1 MDRYWQH
8 RVHDKAKTQHNIV
21 KFSLNKSFEIYC
33 ESGIK
38 HHKTKPNIKTKDIM
52 EVSHEI
58 NIYTNLIINNK
69 S

>member
-1 MDRYWQH
+1 MVADLRLGIILLK
-8 RVHDKAKTQHNIV
+8 VA
-21 KFSLNKSFEIYC
+21 LNTI
-33 ESGIK
+33 
-38 HHKTKPNIKTKDIM
+38 KPNQTIKTKDIM